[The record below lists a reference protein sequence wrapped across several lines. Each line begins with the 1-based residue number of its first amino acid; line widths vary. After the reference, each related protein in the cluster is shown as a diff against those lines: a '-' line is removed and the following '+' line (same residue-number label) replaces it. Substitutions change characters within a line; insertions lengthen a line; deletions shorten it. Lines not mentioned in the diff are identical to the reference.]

1 MGIRER
7 GLRRVAVVTTGLA
20 AASVAGSL
28 AVAAVA
34 HAGTGTHQTVSTGT
48 GSGVSSSDS
57 GGGTGGGLTGD
68 SGFGGRVSGTDR
80 GPQATSGGS

>member
-7 GLRRVAVVTTGLA
+7 GLRRVAAVTTGIA

-34 HAGTGTHQTVSTGT
+34 HAGTAAQRATVSTSTSTGT
-48 GSGVSSSDS
+48 GTGTGSSSD
-57 GGGTGGGLTGD
+57 GG
-68 SGFGGRVSGTDR
+68 GFGGQVSGTDR